1 MDISEDF
8 HFINRRNN
16 LFFLFLI
23 SPTLML
29 MVWVYLFHGNYGVF
43 YRPSGTAFN
52 YGAYM
57 LLGLQILFIVSV
69 KLLIRLF
76 EFDTHI
82 SFGNNYVTIQES
94 GIFFAKQKFITIQ
107 VEEIKYL
114 QVTDYAQLSSKKPPS
129 LSFNISFINKRYFAH
144 IQLDENGKCFFNYLI
159 NYLKSKSNDQLNST
173 FYFKP
178 YWMYS
183 ELGKKTIQSL
193 MLGAVVLFFIL
204 LFTLEKKAKSFTSL
218 FSLGLFMQL
227 YARAREMEDVYKKIQ
242 ANQYPFV

>member
-8 HFINRRNN
+8 HFINRKST
-16 LFFLFLI
+16 LFLFFTLSPTIIGSVWVFLFLGNVSVI
-23 SPTLML
+23 SK
-29 MVWVYLFHGNYGVF
+29 
-43 YRPSGTAFN
+43 PSANTFN
-52 YGAYM
+52 YVIY
-57 LLGLQILFIVSV
+57 ILFALQFIFFIFF
-69 KLLIRLF
+69 KLFRRLF
-76 EFDTHI
+76 EFDTYI

-129 LSFNISFINKRYFAH
+129 LSFNISYINKRYLAH